1 MSAQIIPFTPRSS
14 RPKPQAGPGEIVFFL
29 GVRYERYEAEDVPPT
44 RAEPGDVRRSAT
56 H

>member
-1 MSAQIIPFTPRSS
+1 MSAQIISFTPRSP

-29 GVRYERYEAEDVPPT
+29 GVRYERYEADEAQPV
-44 RAEPGDVRRSAT
+44 RVEPADARRSGT